1 MKTDICYLTFSL
13 TKFAFFFLNLL
24 CFIRF
29 SLFDPVYV
37 G

>member
-1 MKTDICYLTFSL
+1 MKTDISLYLSL
-13 TKFAFFFLNLL
+13 SLNLL

-37 G
+37 VVLVLDVA